1 MKDEKNDYPH
11 YKGKAYD
18 AKLLCMYLA
27 QKFRNLDGFDM
38 EVVEYLSAT
47 KIIMSKR

>member
-1 MKDEKNDYPH
+1 MKDEKSDYPH

-18 AKLLCMYLA
+18 AKLLCLYLA

-38 EVVEYLSAT
+38 EVAEYLNVK
-47 KIIMSKR
+47 KIMMSKR